1 MGSRTT
7 LLLGLRFISIVQNRG
22 LLKTEERNDSPGKV
36 QHTQSVNVCLVRW
49 RRMHPMNT
57 RLDKPTR
64 QSRQSITSINSDSPI
79 LRLDPFPLVL
89 RVEDLQGGNRLT
101 EQEGQRAKVCVS
113 GDVQG
118 AKLLV
123 LLLASGGVVHVA
135 EVVFALDVVLVG
147 ADELVF
153 VGKFEE
159 DCEEAEEFDYDF
171 VVAFLKMLEL
181 IMGMSVVWLTRLKA
195 SISLMLVPR
204 TGG

>member
-1 MGSRTT
+1 
-7 LLLGLRFISIVQNRG
+7 
-22 LLKTEERNDSPGKV
+22 
-36 QHTQSVNVCLVRW
+36 
-49 RRMHPMNT
+49 
-57 RLDKPTR
+57 
-64 QSRQSITSINSDSPI
+64 
-79 LRLDPFPLVL
+79 
-89 RVEDLQGGNRLT
+89 
-101 EQEGQRAKVCVS
+101 
-113 GDVQG
+113 
-118 AKLLV
+118 
-123 LLLASGGVVHVA
+123 VHVA

-204 TGG
+204 TGGW